1 MNRIYVTVF
10 RVFLINLNFYCCE
23 RGKKKELQVHGYLIS
38 INHKNKIN
46 IFTHAVNNRIL
57 ILSLVL
63 NACCTVIHFN
73 LQRNYILHNVE
84 TLRPNS
90 FMNYKTDWLK
100 HTSLWKV
107 DVIIKTFDCCF
118 SSSFIPDL
126 LIARLPVLLK
136 DAVILYIKQIQ
147 YIPSGPMQ

>member
-23 RGKKKELQVHGYLIS
+23 RGKKKLQVHGYLIS

-100 HTSLWKV
+100 HKFMESRCHYK
-107 DVIIKTFDCCF
+107 DIDCCF
-118 SSSFIPDL
+118 SSSFIP
-126 LIARLPVLLK
+126 ARSAYCQVTSLVK
-136 DAVILYIKQIQ
+136 RCCHFIYKTNTV
-147 YIPSGPMQ
+147 

>member
-23 RGKKKELQVHGYLIS
+23 RGKKKKDCMYMVIWS
-38 INHKNKIN
+38 ASFNHKNKIN

-107 DVIIKTFDCCF
+107 DVIIKTLIVALVQVLSQIC
-118 SSSFIPDL
+118 L
-126 LIARLPVLLK
+126 LPG
-136 DAVILYIKQIQ
+136 YQ
-147 YIPSGPMQ
+147 SC

>member
-1 MNRIYVTVF
+1 M
-10 RVFLINLNFYCCE
+10 LWK
-23 RGKKKELQVHGYLIS
+23 GKKKKDCMYMVS
-38 INHKNKIN
+38 WSASFNHKNKIN

-100 HTSLWKV
+100 HKFMESRCHYK
-107 DVIIKTFDCCF
+107 DIDCCF

-136 DAVILYIKQIQ
+136 YAVILYIKQIQ
-147 YIPSGPMQ
+147 YRPSGPMQ

>member
-1 MNRIYVTVF
+1 M
-10 RVFLINLNFYCCE
+10 LWK
-23 RGKKKELQVHGYLIS
+23 GKKKELQVHGYLIS

-57 ILSLVL
+57 ILSQVL

-100 HTSLWKV
+100 HKFMESRCHYK
-107 DVIIKTFDCCF
+107 DIDCCF

-126 LIARLPVLLK
+126 PIARLPVLLK

-147 YIPSGPMQ
+147 YRPSGPMQ